1 MLEETDHKETTRPRS
16 QLEIQPRDHSKCT
29 LLLHDQGNQTTP
41 LGTGASVMEKL
52 GELMLKEKN
61 ERAGTDVSGK
71 STELEQNGVTEQGN
85 PQGWPAA
92 TGTSYMLWT
101 ETLETSVPFRS
112 HPPMAGEGWTGAD
125 GARGVEWAAGPWLV
139 SIT

>member
-52 GELMLKEKN
+52 DELVLKEKN
-61 ERAGTDVSGK
+61 KPAGTDVSGK
-71 STELEQNGVTEQGN
+71 STELEQNGVTEQGS

-92 TGTSYMLWT
+92 TGTSYMLCT
-101 ETLETSVPFRS
+101 ETLETSVLFRS
-112 HPPMAGEGWTGAD
+112 RQGKGGAD
-125 GARGVEWAAGPWLV
+125 GARGVEWATGLWLV